1 MTALASTDN
10 QLSGKQLMLL
20 ALCMYC
26 INMGQTLV
34 FAILPALGREVG
46 LREIQITLLISTSA
60 LVYSFM
66 SVRWGRLSDK
76 WGRRPLI
83 ILGLAGYSIGNVL
96 FAGSFYLGLTAVLT
110 GTTFYIVAYMTRLI
124 QSSVMSATN
133 PAVTAYIADNA
144 SPSMRQKAFA
154 KIGAATNLGTITGP
168 AVAGFLASV
177 SLLAPLL
184 FSSLLTLL
192 ALVGIAMLLPPSR
205 QCIDQ
210 NTRRKLRY
218 SDKRY
223 RHFIIA
229 TLGIFLAYSSVQQT
243 MAFTL
248 QDTLGLNAVDTVQ
261 YTGIV
266 LMLGAMSSVFA
277 QMVLIQGWDLSPHQF
292 IRRGVTM
299 MTLGMLIYATIPGF
313 YALLIGMCLHGVGLG
328 LTMPNI
334 FSGASLSV
342 EAHDQGAISGLISSV
357 PAMGFIIGPI
367 VAGFLYEWLPSAPPF
382 FALAIMTITAIWLWV
397 EHH

>member
-177 SLLAPLL
+177 CLLAPLL

-248 QDTLGLNAVDTVQ
+248 QDTLSLNAVDTVQ

-299 MTLGMLIYATIPGF
+299 MTSGMLIYATIPGF